1 MSGIIGPF
9 LTIIRHTLGKHYTS
23 SFVAICLGR
32 VELFYSYDYFQLGG
46 FSRTQE
52 YQSCNQEN
60 LYFHFICNLMKYV
73 NLLIWS
79 NFLDVYFLF
88 KIAWVMKSQTNSIMS
103 LLTPRSLKE
112 RKRYFFCNN

>member
-60 LYFHFICNLMKYV
+60 LYFHFICNVMKYV

-103 LLTPRSLKE
+103 LLTLRSLTE
-112 RKRYFFCNN
+112 RKR